1 MCLDNKKDRTLTGA
15 GYFILFWVLGGV
27 LLQTVEDLR
36 GNLDALSH
44 YCGFCVFF
52 FFFPGFLFFLDDV
65 GMLFS
70 LAVYSKLRHA
80 AGSVGGVLSLGA
92 LLGRIGS
99 IIGDH

>member
-1 MCLDNKKDRTLTGA
+1 
-15 GYFILFWVLGGV
+15 
-27 LLQTVEDLR
+27 
-36 GNLDALSH
+36 
-44 YCGFCVFF
+44 
-52 FFFPGFLFFLDDV
+52 
-65 GMLFS
+65 MLFS